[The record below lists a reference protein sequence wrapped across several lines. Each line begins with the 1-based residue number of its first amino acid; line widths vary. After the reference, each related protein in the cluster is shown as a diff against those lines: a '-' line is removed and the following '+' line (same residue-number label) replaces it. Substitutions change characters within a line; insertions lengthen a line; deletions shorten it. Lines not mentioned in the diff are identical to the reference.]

1 MRRIALVLA
10 LLAGGLFAFNI
21 NNPGILRDLLEDFA
35 SHFPSQTPRPRVKP
49 QPSAALAQRL
59 AAKGLR
65 YGQPVFI
72 RIIKQSSELELW
84 MGGDPDQQPAQAP
97 GPNPGGAWTLLHTY
111 PICKWSGAL
120 GPKVKEGDRQAP
132 EGFYAIRQTSLNP
145 YSRNHLAFDLGFPNA
160 YDRAHGRTGTF
171 LMVHGNCRSIG
182 CYAMTNQG
190 IDEIYRLVEEALR
203 AGQPSVPVHAFPFRM
218 TDANMKKRRFD
229 RWSPYWANL
238 KDGWD
243 RFEASRQPPPV
254 FACGQTY
261 KFGDQSNSGD
271 CAPIGEAQ
279 DRPFLNKS

>member
-10 LLAGGLFAFNI
+10 VLVVGLLAV
-21 NNPGILRDLLEDFA
+21 NPHMPGVLRDLFEDFT
-35 SHFPSQTPRPRVKP
+35 SHLPRVKP
-49 QPSAALAQRL
+49 QPSVALASRL
-59 AAKGLR
+59 AAKGLK

-84 MGGDPDQQPAQAP
+84 MGADLVDKTLADKTGTAP
-97 GPNPGGAWTLLHTY
+97 AWTLLHTY
-111 PICKWSGAL
+111 PICKWSGGL
-120 GPKVKEGDRQAP
+120 GPKIKEGDRQAP
-132 EGFYAIRQTSLNP
+132 EGFYAISQSSLNP
-145 YSRNHLAFDLGFPNA
+145 HSRNHLAFDLGFPNA

-182 CYAMTNQG
+182 CYAMTNDG
-190 IDEIYRLVEEALR
+190 IDEIYRLVEEALH

-218 TDANMKKRRFD
+218 TDANMQKRRSD

-243 RFEASRQPPPV
+243 RFEASRQPPAV

-261 KFGDQSNSGD
+261 RFGIQTAGET
-271 CAPIGEAQ
+271 CAAIGGNQ
-279 DRPFLNKS
+279 NRPFLNKS

>member
-10 LLAGGLFAFNI
+10 VLVGGLIAVNLHM
-21 NNPGILRDLLEDFA
+21 PGILRDLFEDFT
-35 SHFPSQTPRPRVKP
+35 SHLPRVKP
-49 QPSAALAQRL
+49 QPSVALATRL
-59 AAKGLR
+59 AAKGLK

-72 RIIKQSSELELW
+72 RIIKHSSELELW
-84 MGGDPDQQPAQAP
+84 MGADPADNTLATKTVATKTREAP
-97 GPNPGGAWTLLHTY
+97 AWTLLHTY

-120 GPKVKEGDRQAP
+120 GPKIKEGDRQAP
-132 EGFYAIRQTSLNP
+132 EGFYAISQGSLNP

-182 CYAMTNQG
+182 CYAMTNDG
-190 IDEIYRLVEEALR
+190 IDEIYRLVEEALH

-218 TDANMKKRRFD
+218 TDANMRKRRDD
-229 RWSPYWANL
+229 RWTPYWANL

-243 RFEASRQPPPV
+243 RFEASRQPPAV

-261 KFGDQSNSGD
+261 RFGVQNE
-271 CAPIGEAQ
+271 GEACAAIGGNQ
-279 DRPFLNKS
+279 NPPILNKS